1 MVFHFLIPL
10 VMSRLIRLHAIAL
23 LVFAAPLLFADSPK
37 LVVVISLDQFRYDYL
52 ERFRQHFGEK
62 GFKYLLANGANFA
75 NASFKYAKTSTGPGH
90 ATLLT
95 GSYAN
100 GHGIIAN
107 DWFNRNLDK
116 QVYCYEDLSAQIV
129 GKGGEGRSPRHLV
142 ASTIGDELRLNT
154 SFRSKVISL
163 SNKDRAAIPMGGM
176 MPTGAFWMSES
187 LFVTSTYYMTT
198 LPGWVQRFNASGL
211 INSFFG
217 KSWTRLLPEAAYA
230 GLDDDGAEYETG
242 NNGLGK
248 AFPHPVT
255 GKDRSRITSSYY
267 WALLASPFSADILNA
282 FAKEAIRSEEL
293 GKRDVTDL
301 LCVGF
306 SVTDEIGHAFG
317 PNSHEIMDMVVRMDR
332 VLADLFSF
340 LETQVGLNNCLI
352 VLSADHGVAPIPD
365 FILKNHP
372 AANAGWVS
380 WNAISGACE
389 QVLVKRY
396 GPAPQGRKWIRR
408 IVASNVYIDRSLLGT
423 VRGASLE
430 EASRLVV
437 DTLRSI
443 AEVATAMTAS
453 ELSGPFTQNPLENR
467 LKRSFYISR
476 SGDVVYALKPYW
488 VSGKTGDGAKHGEP
502 YDYDAHVPLVIAGQG
517 VRPGKYFTEASPVDI
532 GPTLS
537 ALLGIS
543 FPAGR
548 DGRVLHEA
556 LK

>member
-1 MVFHFLIPL
+1 MHT
-10 VMSRLIRLHAIAL
+10 SRLLRLQAILAL
-23 LVFAAPLLFADSPK
+23 FFVTQALFARSPD

-52 ERFRQHFGEK
+52 ERFKQHFGET
-62 GFKYLLANGANFA
+62 GFKYLLANGANFS

-90 ATLLT
+90 ATLLS

-107 DWFNRNLDK
+107 DWFNRTLDK
-116 QVYCYEDLSAQIV
+116 EVYCFEDLSVQIV
-129 GKGGEGRSPRHLV
+129 GKKGDGRSPRHMI

-154 SFRSKVISL
+154 SFRSKVISI

-187 LFVTSTYYMTT
+187 LFVTSTYYMNT
-198 LPGWVQRFNASGL
+198 LPGWVRRFNESGL

-217 KSWTRLLPEAAYA
+217 KKWTRALPEAAYA
-230 GLDDDGAEYETG
+230 GLDNDGAEYEAG

-248 AFPHPVT
+248 VFPHPVRGNDT
-255 GKDRSRITSSYY
+255 SKITSSYY
-267 WALLASPFSADILNA
+267 WALLASPFSADILSTL
-282 FAKEAIRSEEL
+282 AKQAVSAENL
-293 GKRDVTDL
+293 GKRGVTDV

-306 SVTDEIGHAFG
+306 SVTDEIGHSFG
-317 PNSHEIMDMVVRMDR
+317 PNSHEIMDMVVRMDG
-332 VLADLFSF
+332 VLADFLSF
-340 LETQVGLNNCLI
+340 LDRHVGLKNCLI

-380 WNAISGACE
+380 WSAISRACE
-389 QVLVKRY
+389 DVLVNRY
-396 GPAPQGRKWIRR
+396 GTPPQGKKWIRR
-408 IVASNVYIDRSLLGT
+408 IVASNVYIDKS
-423 VRGASLE
+423 VVASVSRASIG
-430 EASRLVV
+430 EASRLVA

-443 AEVATAMTAS
+443 AQVATAMTAS
-453 ELSGPFTQNPLENR
+453 ELSGAFTHNPLENR
-467 LKRSFYISR
+467 LKRSFYLSR

-502 YDYDAHVPLVIAGQG
+502 YEYDAHVPLVIVGQG
-517 VRPGKYFTEASPVDI
+517 VRPGKYHTEASPVDI
-532 GPTLS
+532 APTLS

-556 LK
+556 LE